1 MYEKD
6 SYKQLILNG
15 AIVVAAGLFAIF
27 RPDLLTFFF
36 TYPIYIV
43 KVYHILW
50 LLVAVVLVKRMI
62 PGASGKISSGKIFRR
77 FYKEAAGISPARDEK
92 LLALKR
98 RTDSG
103 ALRSALYW
111 LLLLA
116 DIGLWRMVGMLSDA
130 WIYII
135 VLFFVFMDQFC
146 VMVFCPFKWL
156 MKNKCCSTC
165 RIDNWGYLMAFS
177 PMIYIYSF
185 WTWSIVAL
193 SIIIVVQWEY
203 LYHRYPERFF
213 ETHNDA
219 LSCRNCVSK
228 CTGKRKL
235 R

>member
-15 AIVVAAGLFAIF
+15 GIVVAAGLFAIF
-27 RPDLLTFFF
+27 RPDLLKSFFAF
-36 TYPIYIV
+36 PIYVIN
-43 KVYHILW
+43 VYHILW
-50 LLVAVVLVKRMI
+50 LLVIVVLVKRMI
-62 PGASGKISSGKIFRR
+62 PGSSSKISSGKIFRR
-77 FYKEAAGISPARDEK
+77 FYKEAAGISPARDKK
-92 LLALKR
+92 LLALKKK
-98 RTDSG
+98 TDSG
-103 ALRSALYW
+103 AIRSAFYW

-116 DIGLWRMVGMLSDA
+116 DIGLWRMVGMLSDT

-135 VLFFVFMDQFC
+135 VLFFMFMDQFC
-146 VMVFCPFKWL
+146 VMVFCPFRWL

-177 PMIYIYSF
+177 PLVFIHSF

-193 SIIIVVQWEY
+193 SIAIVIQWEY

-213 ETHNDA
+213 ETHNA
-219 LSCRNCVSK
+219 SLACRNCVSK

>member
-15 AIVVAAGLFAIF
+15 AVVVATGLFAIF
-27 RPDLLTFFF
+27 RPGLLASFF
-36 TYPIYIV
+36 TYPIFFI

-50 LLVAVVLVKRMI
+50 SLVILALVKRMI
-62 PGASGKISSGKIFRR
+62 PGFGRKISSGKIFRR
-77 FYKEAAGISPARDEK
+77 FYKEADRISPARDEK
-92 LLALKR
+92 LLKLKKK
-98 RTDSG
+98 TDRG
-103 ALRSALYW
+103 AMKSAFYW

-116 DIGLWRMVGMLSDA
+116 DIALWRKVGMLNDT

-156 MKNKCCSTC
+156 IGNKCCSTC

-177 PMIYIYSF
+177 PLIFIYSF
-185 WTWSIVAL
+185 WTWSIVAV
-193 SIIIVVQWEY
+193 SIIIVIQWEY
-203 LYHRYPERFF
+203 LYYRYPERFF
-213 ETHNDA
+213 ETHNA
-219 LSCRNCVSK
+219 SLMCKNCVSK

>member
-15 AIVVAAGLFAIF
+15 AIVVATGLFAIF
-27 RPDLLTFFF
+27 RPDLLVSFF
-36 TYPIYIV
+36 TCPIFVI

-50 LLVAVVLVKRMI
+50 VLTLFVLVKRMV
-62 PGASGKISSGKIFRR
+62 PGFSGKVSSGKIFRR
-77 FYKEAAGISPARDEK
+77 FYKEADRTSPAGDEK
-92 LLALKR
+92 FRVQKKK
-98 RTDSG
+98 TDRG
-103 ALRSALYW
+103 AMKSAFYW

-116 DIGLWRMVGMLSDA
+116 DIYLWRKVGMLSDT

-156 MKNKCCSTC
+156 MGNKCCSTC

-177 PMIYIYSF
+177 PLVFIYSF
-185 WTWSIVAL
+185 WTWSIVAV
-193 SIIIVVQWEY
+193 SIIIVIQWEY
-203 LYHRYPERFF
+203 LYCRYPERFF
-213 ETHNDA
+213 EVRNA
-219 LSCRNCVSK
+219 SLMCKNCVSK